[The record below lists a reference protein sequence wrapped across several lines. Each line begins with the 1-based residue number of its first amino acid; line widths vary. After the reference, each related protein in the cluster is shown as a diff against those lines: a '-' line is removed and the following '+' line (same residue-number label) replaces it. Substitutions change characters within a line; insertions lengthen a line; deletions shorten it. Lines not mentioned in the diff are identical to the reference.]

1 MYKFLKIIWQAA
13 GLVLLVSFLF
23 CFIVAA
29 GFAGDNW
36 LQGIEYAAVST
47 RLWFVLWAAFSLTL
61 LLIHRPQ
68 PRRYYYGQLHTVE
81 ELRKMGLPDSRIQEL
96 VEE

>member
-23 CFIVAA
+23 CFIVAV

-47 RLWFVLWAAFSLTL
+47 RPWFVPWVLFAVL
-61 LLIHRPQ
+61 LVVVPQPQ
-68 PRRYYYGQLHTVE
+68 PRRYYYGKLHTVE
-81 ELRKMGLPDSRIQEL
+81 ELRKMGLPDSRIKEL